1 MKLGEWS
8 KGYTQAELDNA
19 QEKFDLVFPPDLIA
33 LLREKRPVAG
43 YLWTDEGAIRKALE
57 WPIEGLLA
65 SVERGFAWRG
75 EWGEKPENA
84 GARREVARPF
94 VARAPKLIP
103 LLGHR
108 YLPERPHEAG
118 NPVLSAMYSD
128 VIFYATNLTE
138 YFEIEF
144 GGDLGRPMLPPRQI
158 KSIPFWSDLVMRDGW
173 VMSS

>member
-1 MKLGEWS
+1 MKWGEWS
-8 KGYTQAELDNA
+8 KGYTQAELDDA
-19 QEKFDLVFPPDLIA
+19 QEKFDLIFPPDLIA

-43 YLWTDEGAIRKALE
+43 HVWTDEIAIRKALE

-65 SVERGFAWRG
+65 SVERGFAWRA
-75 EWGEKPENA
+75 EWGERPDNA
-84 GARREVARPF
+84 DARREVARPF

-103 LLGHR
+103 LLSHR
-108 YLPERPHEAG
+108 YLPEQPHEAG

-144 GGDLGRPMLPPRQI
+144 SGDHSRPMPPPQQI
-158 KSIPFWSDLVMRDGW
+158 KRIAFWSDLVRRDGW
-173 VMSS
+173 VMFP